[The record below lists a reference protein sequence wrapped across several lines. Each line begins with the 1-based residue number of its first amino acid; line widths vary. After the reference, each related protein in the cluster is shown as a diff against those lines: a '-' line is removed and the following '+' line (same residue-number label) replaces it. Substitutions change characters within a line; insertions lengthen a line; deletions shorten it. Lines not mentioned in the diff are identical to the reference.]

1 MSFFASLHQGVCIFL
16 PPSSSDFY
24 ILSSCM
30 RCGLIVCQVR
40 GPKYLSDHVKVKAG
54 FSAYTLL
61 AVDLVSTPTA
71 VHHLARYLPSVRWV
85 GWGWVGVGVGWGWVG
100 VGGRGRLLGG
110 ESGREGEMTLKR
122 QPHPMGDRV

>member
-1 MSFFASLHQGVCIFL
+1 VCIFL
-16 PPSSSDFY
+16 PPSSSAFY
-24 ILSSCM
+24 ILSSCLLF
-30 RCGLIVCQVR
+30 GPFVCQVR

-85 GWGWVGVGVGWGWVG
+85 GWGWVGVG
-100 VGGRGRLLGG
+100 GRGRLLGG
-110 ESGREGEMTLKR
+110 ESGSEGEMTLKR
-122 QPHPMGDRV
+122 QRHHMEDRV